1 MEHMEY
7 HELDRAGITAFV
19 HRFYGRVR
27 EDAELAPI
35 FLGAI
40 GDDWEPHLER
50 MFQFWS
56 TVMLGT
62 REFDGNVFGKH
73 MQLEGVQPHHFRR
86 WLDAF
91 RDTALALFPPAL
103 AEELMLPARR
113 IAGSL
118 QYGYFGAV
126 THQ

>member
-1 MEHMEY
+1 MEY
-7 HELDRAGITAFV
+7 LDLDRAAVAAFV
-19 HRFYGRVR
+19 HRFYDRVR

-40 GDDWEPHLER
+40 GAHWGPHLER
-50 MFQFWS
+50 MVQFWS

-91 RDTALALFPPAL
+91 HETALALFPPAL
-103 AEELMLPARR
+103 VEQFMVPARR

-118 QYGYFGAV
+118 QYGYFGAI

>member
-1 MEHMEY
+1 MQY
-7 HELDRAGITAFV
+7 QDLDREAVSAFV
-19 HRFYGRVR
+19 HRFYSRVR

-40 GDDWEPHLER
+40 GEHWEPHLER
-50 MFQFWS
+50 MVRFWS

-62 REFDGNVFGKH
+62 REFEGNVFGTH

-86 WLDAF
+86 WLDLF
-91 RDTALALFPPAL
+91 RATALELFPPEL
-103 AEELMLPARR
+103 AEEFMVPARR